1 MCGANPTGSSPSTWA
16 DNGTMFTTSR
26 PVLRYWKHALLAAV
40 FATVMFGGSGMILRA
55 TDKLSLTYGFVVLI
69 W

>member
-1 MCGANPTGSSPSTWA
+1 VGRYWNHVHH
-16 DNGTMFTTSR
+16 SR